1 MANQFY
7 TLIETTELQI
17 GEGLFEVKEY
27 NVSLED
33 FLIQN
38 AGKELYIYVP
48 SITTNNIRA
57 IVK

>member
-7 TLIETTELQI
+7 TLIESTELEI
-17 GEGLFEVKEY
+17 SEGLFEVKDY

-38 AGKELYIYVP
+38 AGKELYIYAP
-48 SITTNNIRA
+48 SVTTKNIQA
-57 IVK
+57 IVI

>member
-17 GEGLFEVKEY
+17 SESLFEVKEY
-27 NVSLED
+27 NLPLED

-38 AGKELYIYVP
+38 AGKELYIYIP
-48 SITTNNIRA
+48 SITTNNIQA